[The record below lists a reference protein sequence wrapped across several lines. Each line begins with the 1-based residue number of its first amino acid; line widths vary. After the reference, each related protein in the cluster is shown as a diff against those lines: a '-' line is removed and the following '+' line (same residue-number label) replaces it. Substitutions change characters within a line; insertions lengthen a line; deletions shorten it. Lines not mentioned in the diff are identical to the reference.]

1 MPGAL
6 AAICPVIVV
15 VSGGHIGGGA
25 LVFLLPCAAAGA
37 GRVDCEVRASRA
49 PGRRSDVMTVI
60 GVKVKPNARV
70 SRLDKLE
77 DGTWL
82 AEVKAP
88 PIDGRANVELIGL
101 VAKHFGRRKAQV
113 SVKSG
118 ASGRRKLVEI
128 DDVD

>member
-1 MPGAL
+1 
-6 AAICPVIVV
+6 VIVV
-15 VSGGHIGGGA
+15 VSGGISAARTFSCCHGA
-25 LVFLLPCAAAGA
+25 VLALGA
-37 GRVDCEVRASRA
+37 STARSEHRARQAVVRK
-49 PGRRSDVMTVI
+49 MTVI
-60 GVKVKPNARV
+60 GVVVCRTRV
-70 SRLDKLE
+70 SRLQELE

-88 PIDGRANVELIGL
+88 PIDGQANEELIGL
-101 VAKHFGRRKAQV
+101 VARHFGRRRAQV